1 MKSGKIKLILIPFL
15 LLVFQVSFG
24 QGTATVF
31 GVILDSLNQP
41 IEKVDI
47 VIVGTNTGTSSKRNG
62 SFKLDVPANQ
72 DIEIAFSTIAH
83 KINRIKVRLN
93 PGENKEIKPILK
105 SNSIALKEFEIEA
118 NADREPNNITVI
130 DPKLLTSVP
139 NVTGNFEQILFTL
152 PGVSSSNELSS
163 GYNVRGGNF
172 DENLVYVND
181 VEIYRP
187 FLVRSGQQEGLSFI
201 NSNLVSSIN
210 FSAGGFEARYGDKMS
225 SVLDIKYKEPAK
237 FGGSASIGLL
247 GAQVHYEDASKN
259 HRFTQIHGFRYRSNQ
274 YLLKGLQTKGAY
286 KPRFYD
292 YQGYYTL
299 DINDKLELGL
309 LLNYSNNKYQFEPE
323 SRETEFGTV
332 NEALQLSVQFEGQE
346 IDQYQTGVAA
356 LTADYWSL
364 NKKVNLK
371 YIASAFKTVESET
384 FDITGAYRLDELEKD
399 LSSKDFGEVKFNR
412 GVGGFINHAR
422 NYLEATVG
430 NIQHKGV
437 WESNFAVIRWGAR
450 WQYEQIIDEIKE
462 WEYQDSTGYSSSQ
475 FPGLVGYTFAP
486 GDTAQINPI
495 PVSPRSDIE
504 LKTTL
509 RSKNDISSNRLMG
522 FTQAAKTWD
531 LDTHKLSLIVGV
543 RANYWT
549 FNEEMVVSPRV
560 SMGFVP
566 NWKSDWNFR
575 LSWGYYYQPPFYRE
589 MRGLDGQVNKDI
601 KAQTSIHYVFGS
613 DLYFTM
619 VKGKKEGKRKFK
631 FTAEVYYK
639 QFKNLIPYEYD
650 NVRIRYY
657 ATNNSM
663 GYAAGVD
670 LKLFGE
676 FVKGIDSWIS
686 LSVMK
691 TEEDLIDDFY
701 YDYSNASG
709 EKIISGFTADQVVT
723 DSVRNEPGYIPRP
736 TDQRVQ
742 VGIFF
747 QDYVPK
753 IPDLKVNLHFV
764 YATGLPFGPPT
775 HERYKDLE
783 RMPAYRRVDI
793 GFSYDLLEETRK
805 RNSESMF
812 RHIKNAW
819 ISLEVFNM
827 LGINNTISYLWIRD
841 INNRVYGI
849 PNYLTN
855 RRLNLKISMNF

>member
-1 MKSGKIKLILIPFL
+1 MKLGKIKLILIPFL

-47 VIVGTNTGTSSKRNG
+47 VIVGTTTGTSSNRNG
-62 SFKLDVPANQ
+62 SFKLEVPANQ

-83 KINRIKVRLN
+83 KITRIKVRLN
-93 PGENKEIKPILK
+93 ADENKEIKPILK
-105 SNSIALKEFEIEA
+105 SNSIALKEFEIEG

-225 SVLDIKYKEPAK
+225 SVLDIKYKEPSK

-292 YQGYYTL
+292 YQGYYTF
-299 DINDKLELGL
+299 DINDKFELGL

-462 WEYQDSTGYSSSQ
+462 WEYQDSIGYSSSQ

-549 FNEEMVVSPRV
+549 FNEEMVVSPRL
-560 SMGFVP
+560 SMRFVP

-589 MRGLDGQVNKDI
+589 MRGLNGQVNKDI

-619 VKGKKEGKRKFK
+619 GKGKKEGKRKFK

-709 EKIISGFTADQVVT
+709 EKIISGFTSDQVAT

-793 GFSYDLLEETRK
+793 GFSYDLLKETRK